1 MDKKHLIKFVLFF
14 ALLSPNIM
22 IAQILPRPVSVVTG
36 QGDFN
41 LDVNTKIRVEDE
53 GYFTNEVFALQ
64 EAIFSKIGR
73 FLGQG
78 SQSKNTILIKKS
90 DFTDIPDNAYK
101 LTVTPDQILLEAETS
116 EGVNYGIQSI
126 RQLLQKGTKIPA
138 TTIVDYPAY
147 PWRGLMLDVSRH
159 FYPLEYLKQQIRL
172 LSYYKMNKLHIH
184 LSDDEGWRLEIKSL
198 PELTQKSAWRDMN
211 RHDSAVIRR
220 TNIDSRIKLDS
231 RFLQEMDGR
240 MRYGGFY
247 TQDEIRDL
255 VQYAAKHHVE
265 LIPEID
271 MPGHMMAAIL
281 AYPELCSTGKPSWGQ
296 VFSQPL
302 CPAKEEV
309 FTFVQTVLDEVMH
322 LFPSEYIHIGAD
334 EVDKTTWQESEA
346 CQALMKENGMKHVNE
361 LQSWFVERVANYLKS
376 KGKKVIVWDDVL
388 DGPISSD
395 LNVMYWRD
403 WKANIPYESIESEH
417 STIFC
422 PGTPLYL
429 SRRDS
434 ALYDIYH
441 LRSFQELTLKR
452 KDLVKGAQA
461 NVWGEQIGNSDW
473 ANILIWPRLL
483 ALAELTWTPY
493 ERRNWDDFKRRI
505 PDQREYLKS
514 LGIDLAKESPFLT
527 VVQTPDAKSK
537 GVRFH
542 FEHEK
547 IDPQLY
553 YTLDGSEPTLKSKPF
568 TDNILVKGPS
578 ILSVG
583 IIEDGKLLT
592 PIFKRPV
599 DYHKAVGKK
608 VRYLQ
613 PWNKAYPA
621 AYEQSLT
628 NGLQGADYYKDVNW
642 QGFTNDLEVVIDL
655 EDMNNLKDISIRFM
669 QIGAEEVFMPG
680 SVEISF
686 SNDGEN
692 FKTFKVIKND
702 VDPKKQGLVM
712 KNFTANLKGAK
723 GRYMKVLAKNVHENQ
738 FIFTDEIIIH

>member
-1 MDKKHLIKFVLFF
+1 MLKKHLFKLVLSFT
-14 ALLSPNIM
+14 LLSPISLT
-22 IAQILPRPVSVVTG
+22 AQILPRPVSLVNG
-36 QGDFN
+36 KGEFN
-41 LDVNTKIRVEDE
+41 LDVNTKIIVLDN

-64 EAIFSKIGR
+64 EAIYSKIGA

-78 SQSKNTILIKKS
+78 MQSKNQILIKKT
-90 DFTDIPDNAYK
+90 DFKDIPDNAYK
-101 LTVTPDQILLEAETS
+101 LTVTSEQILLEAETP
-116 EGVNYGIQSI
+116 EGANYGVQSI
-126 RQLLQKGTKIPA
+126 KQLLQKSTKIQT

-159 FYPLEYLKQQIRL
+159 FYPIEYLKQQIRL

-220 TNIDSRIKLDS
+220 TPVDSRIKLDS
-231 RFLQEMDGR
+231 RFLQEVDGK

-255 VQYAAKHHVE
+255 VQYAAKYHVE

-309 FTFVQTVLDEVMH
+309 FTFVKTVLDEVMS
-322 LFPSEYIHIGAD
+322 LFPSKYVHMGAD
-334 EVDKTTWQESEA
+334 EVDKTTWHESES
-346 CQALMKENGMKHVNE
+346 CQALMKENGMKDVNE
-361 LQSWFVERVANYLKS
+361 LQTWFVERVANYLK
-376 KGKKVIVWDDVL
+376 KNGKEVIVWDDVL
-388 DGPISSD
+388 DGHISSD

-417 STIFC
+417 PTIFC

-461 NVWGEQIGNSDW
+461 NVWAEQIGNSDW

-483 ALAELTWTPY
+483 ALAELTWTPF
-493 ERRNWDDFKRRI
+493 ERRDWEDFKRRVST
-505 PDQREYLKS
+505 QRELLES

-527 VVQTPDAKSK
+527 VIQTPDEKSK
-537 GVRFH
+537 GIRFH

-553 YTLDGSEPTLKSKPF
+553 YTLDGSEPNLKSKPF
-568 TDNILVKGPS
+568 SDNLLVKGPA

-608 VRYLQ
+608 VSYLQ

-621 AYEQSLT
+621 AYESSLT

-655 EDMNNLKDISIRFM
+655 EDTKNLKDISIRFM
-669 QIGAEEVFMPG
+669 QIGPEEVFMPG

-686 SNDGEN
+686 SNDGQN
-692 FKTFKVIKND
+692 FKTFKTIEND
-702 VDPKKQGLVM
+702 VAPQKRGLVM
-712 KNFTANLKGAK
+712 KNFTTSLKGAK
-723 GRYMKVLAKNVHENQ
+723 GRYLKVHAKNVHKNQ